1 MSAIIGVMPLYDSEK
16 ESIWM
21 LPNYLELIEKNGGI
35 PLILPLTNKQETLD
49 YFLQTCD
56 GFLFTGG
63 QDVSPTLYGEAMRE
77 TCGESCVLRDEMETY
92 CLQQAL
98 ALDKPILGICRGLQ
112 LLNVVLGG
120 TLYQDLPTESS
131 SACQHQMIAPY
142 NRAQHKVTILP
153 DSLLFTILGK
163 TQVGVNSY
171 HHQGIKRLS
180 PQLKIAATASDGL
193 IEAVYMSNKRFVL
206 AVQWHP
212 EFFEAV
218 TKENQH
224 LLRYFL
230 GRCVR
235 TT

>member
-35 PLILPLTNKQETLD
+35 PLILPLTNNRETLD

-63 QDVSPTLYGEAMRE
+63 QDVVPTLYGEVTQE

-92 CLQQAL
+92 CLQQAI

-112 LLNVVLGG
+112 LLNVALGG

-131 SACQHQMIAPY
+131 SSCQHQMTAPY
-142 NRAQHKVTILP
+142 NRVQHKVTIFP

-212 EFFEAV
+212 EFFEAG

-235 TT
+235 AT